1 MSEQLCVI
9 PHRDGRERRATDGVY
24 LCRGHQHS
32 LPDRL
37 LDLADLYDELA
48 DQLIRQSTNT
58 EKVSSSRDSVGIN
71 LDRAVFEIRDTIR
84 NELAGWARVV
94 CEERGHHPPNDDT
107 TSIARFLSLNAD
119 WLAAQPFIDD
129 LWASLIADP
138 DAVERDQE
146 LRQKLR
152 RERDGYVLPDYPS
165 KLPGFNAVIKK
176 ADHTDSRALTHKARS
191 LIQPAGRKRI
201 DFEKQHRCLHAECT
215 GFLIAVAR
223 DVDELLPSKVWC
235 ESCGQE
241 WPAGSWL
248 TLGRKLRERDSA

>member
-9 PHRDGRERRATDGVY
+9 PHRDGRERLAADGVY
-24 LCRGHQHS
+24 LCRGHQAA

-37 LDLADLYDELA
+37 LDLSDLYDDLA
-48 DQLIRQSTNT
+48 DQLIRATTAS
-58 EKVSSSRDSVGIN
+58 EKVTSSRDSVGIN

-84 NELAGWARVV
+84 HELAGWARII
-94 CEERGHHPPNDDT
+94 CEERGHHPPQDDT
-107 TSIARFLSLNAD
+107 RSIARFLATNAD

-129 LWASLIADP
+129 LWSGLIADY
-138 DAVERDQE
+138 DAVERDQANR
-146 LRQKLR
+146 LAARTD
-152 RERDGYVLPDYPS
+152 RDTYCRPDYPTQ
-165 KLPGFNAVIKK
+165 LPRLQAAIVK
-176 ADHTDSRALTHKARS
+176 AQHTDTRALMQQGRS

-201 DFEKQHRCLHAECT
+201 DFEKQHRCLHEECT